1 MTTMIYYDLLWFTM
15 IYYDLLWFTITTM
28 IYYDLLW
35 FTMIYYDLLLF
46 TMIYYDL
53 LWFTVIYC
61 DLLWFTMIYY
71 DLLWFTMIHYDLLWF
86 TICLLW
92 FTMTYYDLLWFMYT
106 SIAHHEQSGH
116 LLMALPCSLMRAH
129 LSPARKQR
137 EQLNEELVKES
148 RLRGDEWNLLD
159 GMLKYCHSWS
169 GQCQMEIGMK

>member
-1 MTTMIYYDLLWFTM
+1 MAPGVHAIDASTSFFMTFMLHGSLRITMIYYDS
-15 IYYDLLWFTITTM
+15 
-28 IYYDLLW
+28 
-35 FTMIYYDLLLF
+35 
-46 TMIYYDL
+46 
-53 LWFTVIYC
+53 
-61 DLLWFTMIYY
+61 LWFTMIYY

-159 GMLKYCHSWS
+159 GMLKYCHWLLLHCHSWS